1 MVLAYT
7 SCTPQPSIVPEKVK
21 ALPLTVVF
29 SERLENF
36 KAQFIGNI
44 FLVRKKLSEP
54 EYYFVGEELKGRL
67 IASLTTSFE
76 KVRVVREGQVLFPS
90 SVNIDILLKR
100 CAAYCERLQKAVL
113 DYVCQE
119 EITEELIYESR
130 TRGFRARELVFL
142 HQTNHYLYDY
152 QLIRKGKDFIEKRVL
167 REENGQRRRVE
178 NASL

>member
-1 MVLAYT
+1 MQMRSVVGKCLLLVLAYT

-67 IASLTTSFE
+67 IASLKIGRASCRE
-76 KVRVVREGQVLFPS
+76 RV
-90 SVNIDILLKR
+90 
-100 CAAYCERLQKAVL
+100 
-113 DYVCQE
+113 
-119 EITEELIYESR
+119 
-130 TRGFRARELVFL
+130 
-142 HQTNHYLYDY
+142 
-152 QLIRKGKDFIEKRVL
+152 
-167 REENGQRRRVE
+167 
-178 NASL
+178 